1 MHDRFIKSGLIIALL
16 FVPMVSLSMAA
27 CPWSI
32 LSGAFYKTNCELEEF
47 YVSEDI
53 GLLAKDGMATIVP
66 GSIELLDP
74 DYGEIKVYDDGSFT
88 FYPNP
93 DIPNGVYFRFYYKAN
108 DGKCDSWKKLA
119 MIQIVCKCRAVASDI
134 HVCTPT
140 TIQEIKDKIME
151 GAGCYACHGAKATY
165 DFSGILP
172 EVGEYTYT
180 VTCPSCI
187 KNVGRVIVEEGCEIS
202 WEPFEICSDEDLSAN
217 PGRII
222 EEGDVACV
230 GCDAEPIIA
239 DIQRTGNQWTYSIT
253 CKSECGDAVANGY
266 VTILPKCEVIEPIP
280 VLQWCDLNSVPSDQ
294 EILDIVE
301 CNCDV
306 DPVIT
311 VPPHW
316 TGQTEVGPGGK
327 IIHLGEYEVAC
338 ISKGEDIDCSDYA
351 TGKFSDASCI
361 CCEAYANPVEI
372 CAGDQSYM
380 DHILENSGC
389 TNCVDAEPQID
400 ISADFNIDKPGKYT
414 YTVTCHSDGCSDS
427 VASSYLT
434 VLPKCEV
441 IEPIPVL
448 QWCDL
453 NSVPSDQDILDI
465 VECNCDVD
473 PVITVPP
480 HWTGQTEVGPGGKII
495 HLGEYE
501 VACISEGEDIDC
513 SDYATGKFSDASC
526 ICCEAHA
533 NPVEVCAGDQDYMDY
548 IIENSGCD
556 NCPDIE
562 PQIDISDDFDI
573 DKPGKYTYTVTCQ
586 SDDPGC
592 LDSVVS
598 STITVIDCQEC
609 EDCEAIADD
618 LCLLGTMYDPVT
630 FGEVKELSGCNAE
643 CTESYQFWK
652 WDESANAWKNY
663 IPGTGFGIN
672 KCYKYKVTCIN
683 PDIDCYGDE
692 AVGSLYVHDECGSDD
707 CSDCSELVHQS

>member
-1 MHDRFIKSGLIIALL
+1 MHDRLIKSVLILALL

-53 GLLAKDGMATIVP
+53 GLLAKDGTATIVP
-66 GSIELLDP
+66 GSVELLDP
-74 DYGEIKVYDDGSFT
+74 NYGEIKIYEDGSFT

-119 MIQIVCKCRAVASDI
+119 MIQIVCKCRAVAPDV

-151 GAGCYACHGAKATY
+151 GAGCYACYGAKATY
-165 DFSGILP
+165 DFSGIRP

-187 KNVGRVIVEEGCEIS
+187 KKVGRVIVEEGCEIS

-280 VLQWCDLNSVPSDQ
+280 LLQWCDLNSVPSDQ
-294 EILDIVE
+294 DILDIVE

-351 TGKFSDASCI
+351 TGKFSDASCV

-389 TNCVDAEPQID
+389 ENC
-400 ISADFNIDKPGKYT
+400 
-414 YTVTCHSDGCSDS
+414 
-427 VASSYLT
+427 L
-434 VLPKCEV
+434 
-441 IEPIPVL
+441 
-448 QWCDL
+448 
-453 NSVPSDQDILDI
+453 
-465 VECNCDVD
+465 
-473 PVITVPP
+473 
-480 HWTGQTEVGPGGKII
+480 
-495 HLGEYE
+495 
-501 VACISEGEDIDC
+501 
-513 SDYATGKFSDASC
+513 
-526 ICCEAHA
+526 
-533 NPVEVCAGDQDYMDY
+533 
-548 IIENSGCD
+548 
-556 NCPDIE
+556 DIE

-573 DKPGKYTYTVTCQ
+573 DKPGKYAYTVTCQ
-586 SDDPGC
+586 SDDPSC
-592 LDSVVS
+592 PDSVVS
-598 STITVIDCQEC
+598 STITVVDCHEC

-652 WDESANAWKNY
+652 WDESANVWKNY
-663 IPGTGFGIN
+663 IPGSGFGIN

-692 AVGSLYVHDECGSDD
+692 AVGSLYVHDECSSDD